1 VVISQSSYN
10 PDLLQGLTREQIAA
24 DLTNPTNPVTMDIV
38 ATANY
43 LSAATCLI
51 DGGRPTTVCQS
62 PGVRRSTHFVKRSY
76 GFGVGSCSKAKNGQS
91 VCGGSTSS
99 SQG

>member
-1 VVISQSSYN
+1 
-10 PDLLQGLTREQIAA
+10 
-24 DLTNPTNPVTMDIV
+24 MDIV

-51 DGGRPTTVCQS
+51 DGGRPATVCQS
-62 PGVRRSTHFVKRSY
+62 RGVHRSTHFVKRSY
-76 GFGVGSCSKAKNGQS
+76 GFGVSSCSKAKNGQS
-91 VCGGSTSS
+91 VCGGAN